1 MLVFAVKVDH
11 EYFHGNVSDKK
22 SYFFEA
28 SNCNFGLRL

>member
-11 EYFHGNVSDKK
+11 EYFHGNVSGEIKRVI
-22 SYFFEA
+22 F